1 MCSFARSRAKHHN
14 TSLPSPLIKKQYS
27 VFRMRAL
34 IRLTTL
40 FFLCAVKDSQYNKT
54 LMNHLTKDDLIKN
67 GYRIKSPIRS
77 VIIGVINKIG
87 RPRSKSPICQSRDDA
102 KSCY

>member
-1 MCSFARSRAKHHN
+1 
-14 TSLPSPLIKKQYS
+14 
-27 VFRMRAL
+27 MRAL

-40 FFLCAVKDSQYNKT
+40 FFLCAVQDSQYNKT
-54 LMNHLTKDDLIKN
+54 LMNHLTRDDLIKN

-87 RPRSKSPICQSRDDA
+87 RPRSKSPICQSRDDT
-102 KSCY
+102 KSCYELIITITISVKNTSKTNISSRDNFLI

>member
-1 MCSFARSRAKHHN
+1 
-14 TSLPSPLIKKQYS
+14 
-27 VFRMRAL
+27 MRAL

-40 FFLCAVKDSQYNKT
+40 FFLCAVQDSQYNKT
-54 LMNHLTKDDLIKN
+54 LMNHLTRDDLIKN

-87 RPRSKSPICQSRDDA
+87 RTRSKSPICQSRDDT
-102 KSCY
+102 KSCYYLIITITISVKNTSRTNISSGDNFLI

>member
-1 MCSFARSRAKHHN
+1 MCSFARSRAKDHN

-27 VFRMRAL
+27 AFRMRTL

-40 FFLCAVKDSQYNKT
+40 FFLCAVQDSQYNKT
-54 LMNHLTKDDLIKN
+54 LMNHPTRDDLIKN
-67 GYRIKSPIRS
+67 GYSPIRS

-87 RPRSKSPICQSRDDA
+87 RLRNKSPICQSRDDA